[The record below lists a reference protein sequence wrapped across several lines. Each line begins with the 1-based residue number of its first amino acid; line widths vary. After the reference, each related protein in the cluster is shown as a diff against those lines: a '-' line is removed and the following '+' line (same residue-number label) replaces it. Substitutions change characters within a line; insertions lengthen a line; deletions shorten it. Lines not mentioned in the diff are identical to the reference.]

1 MWTTPARSAF
11 RARRCWKAGRRKRRA
26 LATANPAVAAVIV
39 ADAGATAVVIVAGVA
54 VTGADGRR
62 GARRNLSLAVQG
74 MEAPRY
80 AGCFCGYGGGANGLA
95 VIRIASVRAGL
106 LMALLMQL
114 PLDNCATDCV
124 LCAFEMQE

>member
-1 MWTTPARSAF
+1 M
-11 RARRCWKAGRRKRRA
+11 
-26 LATANPAVAAVIV
+26 IV
-39 ADAGATAVVIVAGVA
+39 ADAAVIVAGVA

-80 AGCFCGYGGGANGLA
+80 AGCFCGYGGGAKGLA

-106 LMALLMQL
+106 VMALLMQL
-114 PLDNCATDCV
+114 PSDYCATDCA

>member
-1 MWTTPARSAF
+1 M
-11 RARRCWKAGRRKRRA
+11 
-26 LATANPAVAAVIV
+26 
-39 ADAGATAVVIVAGVA
+39 VIVAGVA

-106 LMALLMQL
+106 VMALLMQL
-114 PLDNCATDCV
+114 PSDNCATDCA